1 MCLGSAIPVRVE
13 LSHQDILYNILL
25 FCVLQKVPDSVM
37 SLTFTEIRQ
46 ISCGAHF
53 MMAMDEDG
61 EIHSWGANKYGQVR
75 LLF

>member
-1 MCLGSAIPVRVE
+1 MPAYVSCFNPCKSRYVTSG
-13 LSHQDILYNILL
+13 YLL

-75 LLF
+75 LSF